1 MRMLG
6 AVLRDIRG
14 ASLHQYSEAGR
25 LLGLIGYQVF
35 VSLFGFLFEGFLLS
49 IPMELAPPVSDVVLY
64 CILWTVYY
72 FVLLLL
78 FCLF

>member
-1 MRMLG
+1 MRVLD

-14 ASLHQYSEAGR
+14 ASPHQYGEAGR
-25 LLGLIGYQVF
+25 GLRLLGFRVF
-35 VSLFGFLFEGFLLS
+35 VSFFEFSFERFLLS
-49 IPMELAPPVSDVVLY
+49 IPMELAPPVSSVVLY
-64 CILWTVYY
+64 SIFWTAYY